1 MLLGISQPTFLPW
14 IGYFAFLDKIDKIIF
29 LDNVQFKKRSW
40 QQRNN
45 IKLNGQKKFLSI
57 SVKSKGKFDQK
68 ISEVEILHDKNIELI
83 KKQIFFEYKKAKYFK
98 DYYKSICD
106 IFDKKHQYLYELNI
120 ELIKFFIQVLNIKI
134 DIDYSSNYSLNLK
147 KENLIFE
154 LCKLNNCKEYLATLG
169 SMNYLET
176 FKFIPETNIKICY
189 FEYEDIK
196 YNQLGENFIPK
207 LSILDL
213 LLNEGKD
220 STNIIRKGF
229 KIIKT

>member
-83 KKQIFFEYKKAKYFK
+83 KKQIYFEYKKAKYFK
-98 DYYKSICD
+98 DYYTSK
-106 IFDKKHQYLYELNI
+106 
-120 ELIKFFIQVLNIKI
+120 
-134 DIDYSSNYSLNLK
+134 
-147 KENLIFE
+147 
-154 LCKLNNCKEYLATLG
+154 
-169 SMNYLET
+169 
-176 FKFIPETNIKICY
+176 
-189 FEYEDIK
+189 
-196 YNQLGENFIPK
+196 
-207 LSILDL
+207 
-213 LLNEGKD
+213 
-220 STNIIRKGF
+220 
-229 KIIKT
+229 